1 MQLAAPRQVNP
12 LEKLELPSDNPTQ
25 IAHNASIPGRLEN
38 CEEEARERVEDAI
51 QFAMWMSPNQPNAEV
66 LVSPEP
72 IVRLIGEEE
81 GQKFEI
87 TLCHGHF
94 GYSVNKSP
102 HVTIEDV
109 HDRIPIGRKLVTV
122 WETLVAHLPEGFVIY
137 GPDVAPESEDFAT
150 REKVLKWLGFG
161 ATEENGDRFGIVRG
175 GKVTP
180 LTGAEFAQ
188 IAGDEGVGV
197 LYNQRFMVEEILWPT
212 QE

>member
-1 MQLAAPRQVNP
+1 MQLAAPRPVDP
-12 LEKLELPSDNPTQ
+12 LEKLELPSDSLAQ
-25 IAHNASIPGRLEN
+25 IAYNASIPGRLEN
-38 CEEEARERVEDAI
+38 CEGEARERVEDAI
-51 QFAMWMSPNQPNAEV
+51 QFAKWMIPSQPDAEV

-72 IVRLIGEEE
+72 IIRLAGEEE

-102 HVTIEDV
+102 HVTIENV

-137 GPDVAPESEDFAT
+137 GPDVAPGSEDFAT

-175 GKVTP
+175 GKVAP
-180 LTGAEFAQ
+180 LTGLEFAQ
-188 IAGDEGVGV
+188 MAGDEGVGV
-197 LYNQRFMVEEILWPT
+197 LYNQRLMVEEIIWSV
-212 QE
+212 EE